1 MDTRPRGI
9 WRGFFGDLGR
19 RVETQ
24 VPAHPPA
31 PEHALTPLQQAILQV
46 LAGARRLLTRSELAR
61 MDSITRVRRDAAAMR
76 EAVNHLLKGG
86 LIAEPG
92 GKGQGIEIT
101 DPGTRCL
108 KRCA

>member
-1 MDTRPRGI
+1 M
-9 WRGFFGDLGR
+9 WRGLFGDLGR
-19 RVETQ
+19 RAETQ
-24 VPAHPPA
+24 TQLHPPA

-61 MDSITRVRRDAAAMR
+61 MDSITRVRRDAAAIR
-76 EAVNHLLKGG
+76 EAVNHLLKRG
-86 LIAEPG
+86 LIDEPG

-101 DPGTRCL
+101 NPGTRCL

>member
-1 MDTRPRGI
+1 M

-19 RVETQ
+19 RAETQ
-24 VPAHPPA
+24 APAHPPA
-31 PEHALTPLQQAILQV
+31 LEHALTPLQQAILQV

-61 MDSITRVRRDAAAMR
+61 MDSITRVRRDAAAIR

>member
-1 MDTRPRGI
+1 MCSPQLAYH
-9 WRGFFGDLGR
+9 W
-19 RVETQ
+19 
-24 VPAHPPA
+24 PA

-61 MDSITRVRRDAAAMR
+61 LNSITRVRRDPAAIR
-76 EAVNHLLKGG
+76 EAVNHLLKRG
-86 LIAEPG
+86 LIAEPN

-101 DPGTRCL
+101 DPGNRCL